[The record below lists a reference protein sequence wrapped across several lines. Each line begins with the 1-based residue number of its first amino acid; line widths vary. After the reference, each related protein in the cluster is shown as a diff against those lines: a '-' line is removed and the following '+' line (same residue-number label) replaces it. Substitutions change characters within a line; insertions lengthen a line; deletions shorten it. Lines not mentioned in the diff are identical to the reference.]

1 MAELDLGMN
10 LYEFNKQ
17 GMNQFDPIDPILL
30 YTEIEDMAKE
40 MLFATLKA
48 KYWMLLCHE
57 RRDYTIINLI
67 KPRLDTLTNDIKETL
82 TNRGQVLSID
92 KLDDDSF
99 EIWIRDF
106 DTKENFVYYLFDY
119 TYGVIEEV

>member
-30 YTEIEDMAKE
+30 HTEIEDMAKE
-40 MLFATLKA
+40 MLFATLNT

-67 KPRLDTLTNDIKETL
+67 EPKLDTLTNDVKETL